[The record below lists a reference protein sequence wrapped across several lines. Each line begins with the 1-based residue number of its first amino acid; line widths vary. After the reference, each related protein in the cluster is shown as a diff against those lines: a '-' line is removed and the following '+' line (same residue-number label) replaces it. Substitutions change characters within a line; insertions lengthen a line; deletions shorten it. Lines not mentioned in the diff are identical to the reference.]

1 MPRELKNAK
10 NEEDNS
16 DVSPNVLRVVL
27 SFRRW
32 GWTAFWAQVV
42 LCVVSSVVLLQLF
55 LFPRGGTS
63 AVPTGIDSNP
73 ASLPGLSFAWVGVA
87 VLGASIF
94 WNFRYTQMAKK
105 LRSPDR
111 PTKSQ
116 TIFQIKIGLIINL
129 IGMFVTLLGAF
140 AIIGALTLRS
150 GQGQTVIVGGGG
162 INPLIQPL
170 DFQVIQ
176 ASFNII
182 FAHFVGL
189 VSSLWL
195 LNRATDKPNRE

>member
-1 MPRELKNAK
+1 MPRELKSAK
-10 NEEDNS
+10 KEEDNS

-27 SFRRW
+27 AFRRW
-32 GWTAFWAQVV
+32 GWASFWTQVV
-42 LCVVSSVVLLQLF
+42 LCVVSALVLLQLV
-55 LFPRGGTS
+55 LLKAPTTNT
-63 AVPTGIDSNP
+63 PTGADSNP
-73 ASLPGLSFAWVGVA
+73 ATLPGLSFAWAGIA

-94 WNFRYTQMAKK
+94 WNFRYTQMANK

-116 TIFQIKIGLIINL
+116 TVFQIKIGLIINL
-129 IGMFVTLLGAF
+129 VGMLITLIGAASIV
-140 AIIGALTLRS
+140 GALTLRS
-150 GQGQTVIVGGGG
+150 QQGVFAGAGNFNLT
-162 INPLIQPL
+162 IQPL
-170 DFQVIQ
+170 DFQIIQ

-189 VSSLWL
+189 VTSLWL